1 MGYTFSTDQQSII
14 DARKQ
19 NILVSAAAGSGKT
32 SVLTERIVG
41 LVKEGIDIDR
51 ILVVTFTNAAA
62 KEMKERIAAS
72 LNSLLEANP
81 TDAHLQ
87 KQAQLIF
94 NADITTIDS
103 YCLKLVKNN
112 FHRINVDPA
121 FRVASEGEMKLLK
134 EDVMRDVMKRA
145 YASKDKEFYHLIDCY
160 SKKDD
165 DDSLEESIL
174 KLYTYAMSYPWP
186 ESWLTKHKKD
196 YEFENFEAFKK
207 SALVTDLIEDV
218 KSRLDKCLSMV
229 SEAKALCEAGNGPYG
244 YQSTVET
251 DEKLILDLISEAKV
265 ASHKKIKERFDTV
278 SWARLSPKAGDC
290 DETLKNRFKEIR
302 DRYKSEVTA
311 IKDEAFSF
319 ALENAYED
327 MQKTSRIVATLI
339 DLVLDFM
346 ASFEAAKR
354 DRGVIDFTDMEHM
367 AIRILIESYDENTE
381 EYKITDV
388 AQNLREHYYEVMVD
402 EYQDSNL
409 VQEILIQSISREHD
423 DLDRNRFMVGDIK
436 QSIYR
441 FRLARSQIFA
451 GKVSGYTKDPD
462 APSRLITLK
471 ENYRSRDGVINAVN
485 AIFYDV
491 MTLENGGL
499 VYDKDQALNRAGS
512 FTEDTLDNKAEVLL
526 LDIKDLG
533 KDEARQ
539 LECEMIAKRIKDAVG
554 SMLVQDKETR
564 KMRPACYGDVAILY
578 RSKRWNDGIS
588 EALEKLNIPYQ
599 MEGTGKFYDTRE
611 IQDVLSFLRIVD
623 NPLDDISLYAT
634 MTSVF
639 GRFEDGEIARIKGFD
654 SDRKYYYLWDKLI
667 AYLESTQDEKLSSF
681 IEFVNKYR
689 KYVTYMPIHELI
701 GTLFDET
708 GYKHLVSALPDGKQ
722 RLANV
727 NMLIIKASEYAK
739 TSFYGLFH
747 FLRYVELIK
756 KMEQDEGEVSVAG
769 DSNTVKIMTIHKS
782 KGLEFPICILGGVE
796 DSFNQRDLNE
806 TFLTD
811 IDEGIGASFIDPEKR
826 IKRTTL
832 KRNAIARKLRFEGLG
847 EEIRILY
854 VALTRAKEKLIIAGS
869 VNDYDA
875 WLLKASSTS
884 AKSYLEL
891 IKKTVINKS
900 DIFDIIVKSGSDVE
914 TSSIS
919 DEVEKHLK
927 RAEFE
932 EEAKL
937 ITDEQLDAI
946 KSRLDFKY
954 PHENLERLY
963 TKTTV
968 SELKL
973 AAIEKEDDGAHHVFE
988 ENESHEYIP
997 SFAGGDEEVKGTDRG
1012 TIYHN
1017 LLQLINFSD
1026 VCAANESGKD
1036 AVEIDYNCQIARIIA
1051 SGKMSSEDIDNVFP
1065 GKMLSFLKS
1074 DMAIRMGKADRLGQ
1088 LFKEQPFVM
1097 GVPASEIEDEF
1108 PSDETVLIQGVIDVF
1123 FVEDDEVVVLDYKTD
1138 RVETAEELANRYKKQ
1153 LDYYAMAIQKLT
1165 GKPVKQRVIY
1175 SFRLNQSIIL

>member
-81 TDAHLQ
+81 ADAHLQ

-103 YCLKLVKNN
+103 YCLKLVKNH
-112 FHRINVDPA
+112 FHKIDVDPA
-121 FRVASEGEMKLLK
+121 FRVANEGEMKLLK
-134 EDVMRDVMKRA
+134 EDVMREVMKRA
-145 YASKDKEFYHLIDCY
+145 YASKNEEFYHLVDCY

-165 DDSLEESIL
+165 DDSLEESIQ

-186 ESWLTKHKKD
+186 ESWLLKHKKD
-196 YEFENFEAFKK
+196 YEFESFEDFKT
-207 SALVTDLIEDV
+207 SALVTDLLEEVRI
-218 KSRLDKCLSMV
+218 RLDKCLSMLT
-229 SEAKALCEAGNGPYG
+229 EAKALCEAGNGPYG
-244 YQSTVET
+244 YQATVEN
-251 DEKLILDLISEAKV
+251 DEKLILELINAVKTS
-265 ASHKKIKERFDTV
+265 SHATMRTNFDAI
-278 SWARLSPKAGDC
+278 SWVRLSSKAGDC
-290 DETLKNRFKEIR
+290 DESLKNRFKELR
-302 DRYKSEVTA
+302 DKYKSEILS

-319 ALENAYED
+319 DLENAYAD
-327 MQKTSRIVATLI
+327 MQKTSKVVSALI

-346 ASFEAAKR
+346 ASFDAAKR

-367 AIRILIESYDENTE
+367 AIKILIESYDEKE
-381 EYKITDV
+381 DKYKITDV
-388 AQNLREHYYEVMVD
+388 AENLRGHYYEVMVD

-409 VQEILIQSISREHD
+409 VQEILIQSVSREYADH
-423 DLDRNRFMVGDIK
+423 DRNRFMVGDIK

-451 GKVSGYTKDPD
+451 GKVSGYAKDAM

-512 FTEDTLDNKAEVLL
+512 FTEDTIDNKAELLL
-526 LDIKDLG
+526 LDTKDLS
-533 KDEARQ
+533 KEDARK
-539 LECEMIAKRIKDAVG
+539 LECDMLAKRIKDAVS
-554 SMLVQDKETR
+554 SMQVQDKET
-564 KMRPACYGDVAILY
+564 KELRPANYGDVAILF
-578 RSKRWNDGIS
+578 RSKKWNDGIR
-588 EALEKLNIPYQ
+588 EALEKLDIPYQ

-623 NPLDDISLYAT
+623 NPLDDISLYAA

-639 GRFEDGEIARIKGFD
+639 GRFDDNEIARVKSFD
-654 SDRKYYYLWDKLI
+654 TDRKYYYLWDKLI
-667 AYLESTQDEKLSSF
+667 AFMESTQDEKLTLF
-681 IEFVNKYR
+681 VDFVNKYR

-727 NMLIIKASEYAK
+727 NMLIIKAAEYAK

-782 KGLEFPICILGGVE
+782 KGLEFPICIVGGVE
-796 DSFNQRDLNE
+796 DNFNQKDLSE

-811 IDEGIGASFIDPEKR
+811 IDEGIGASFIDPDKR
-826 IKRTTL
+826 IKRTTI
-832 KRNAIARKLRFEGLG
+832 KRSAIARKLKFESLG

-869 VNDYDA
+869 VNDYEA
-875 WLLKASSTS
+875 WYEKASSTS
-884 AKSYLEL
+884 TKSYLEL
-891 IKKTVINKS
+891 IKKTITEKT
-900 DIFDIIVKSGSDVE
+900 DLFDIVVKRACDVE
-914 TSSIS
+914 SDSIS

-932 EEAKL
+932 EEARMVS
-937 ITDEQLDAI
+937 DEQVNII
-946 KSRLDFKY
+946 KQRLDFKY
-954 PHENLERLY
+954 PYANLERLY

-973 AAIEKEDDGAHHVFE
+973 AAIEKEDDGAHHIFE
-988 ENESHEYIP
+988 ENELSEYIP

-1017 LLQLINFSD
+1017 LLQLINFAD
-1026 VCAANESGKD
+1026 VCAANEKGNE
-1036 AVEIDYNCQIARIIA
+1036 AVENDYNCQIARIIS
-1051 SGKMSSEDIDNVFP
+1051 SGKMSKEDIDNVFS
-1065 GKMLSFLKS
+1065 GKMLAFLKS
-1074 DMAIRMGKADRLGQ
+1074 EMAIRMGKADRIGQ

-1097 GVPASEIEDEF
+1097 GVPASEVSDEF

-1123 FVEDDEVVVLDYKTD
+1123 FVEGEEVVVLDYKTD
-1138 RVETAEELANRYKKQ
+1138 RVDTAEELAGRYQKQ